1 MRSAPVAGYAS
12 LHHTIFSITTPM
24 TTTTIIGPGAIGGLL
39 AAALSNAGHQV
50 SLLARGATLA
60 AVRQHGLRV
69 RSADGGPE
77 QVHELNASDDP
88 ASLGVQDYVVV
99 ALKAQALPSM
109 AAKLAP
115 LIGPHT
121 VIVSAM
127 NGLPWWFLHG
137 LASAPEPRT
146 LDAVDPEGRVSA
158 VLDPQRS
165 IGCVVHLAS
174 AQVEP
179 GVIQRVKAN
188 QLIVGSPHASLN
200 DAATKLSA
208 DLRTGGFDVAAS
220 NSIHR
225 EIWIK
230 LWGNMNMN
238 PISALTGSTLT
249 QILDDPLTNR
259 LAVNMMEEASAIGR
273 KLGLDTGMT
282 PPEREVITRK
292 LGAFKTSMLQDF
304 EAHREMEIGP
314 ILGVFPEL
322 GRKLGVPTPWCDAIL
337 GLLQQRATNPY

>member
-1 MRSAPVAGYAS
+1 
-12 LHHTIFSITTPM
+12 M

-50 SLLARGATLA
+50 SLLARGATLSA
-60 AVRQHGLRV
+60 IHQNGLRV
-69 RSADGGPE
+69 RPSDDGPE
-77 QVHELNASDDP
+77 QVYKLDASDNP
-88 ASLGVQDYVVV
+88 ASFGVQDFVII
-99 ALKAQALPSM
+99 ALKAQALPAM

-115 LIGPHT
+115 LVGPHT

-137 LASAPEPRT
+137 LEGAPQSHT
-146 LDAVDPEGRVSA
+146 LDAVDPDGKVSA
-158 VLDPQRS
+158 ALDPLRS
-165 IGCVVHLAS
+165 IGCVVHLGS

-179 GVIQRVKAN
+179 GVIQRVRAN

-200 DAATKLSA
+200 DQANHLTT
-208 DLRTGGFDVAAS
+208 DLRTGGFEVAVS
-220 NSIHR
+220 DSIHR

-249 QILDDPLTNR
+249 QILDDPLTNQ
-259 LAVNMMEEASAIGR
+259 LALSMMEEASAIGR

-282 PPEREVITRK
+282 PPERAVMTRK

-322 GRKLGVPTPWCDAIL
+322 GRKLGVATPYCDAIL
-337 GLLQQRATNPY
+337 GLLQQRAANPY

>member
-1 MRSAPVAGYAS
+1 
-12 LHHTIFSITTPM
+12 M
-24 TTTTIIGPGAIGGLL
+24 TTTTIVGPGAIGGLL

-60 AVRQHGLRV
+60 ALRQHGLRV
-69 RSADGGPE
+69 RPADGGPE
-77 QVHELNASDDP
+77 QGHRLAASDDP
-88 ASLGVQDYVVV
+88 TSFGVQDLVIV
-99 ALKAQALPSM
+99 ALKAQALPAM

-115 LIGPHT
+115 LVGPQT

-137 LASAPEPRT
+137 LEGAPQPRT
-146 LDAVDPEGRVSA
+146 LDAVDPDGKVSA
-158 VLDPQRS
+158 ALDPQRA

-174 AQVEP
+174 AQVAP
-179 GVIQRVKAN
+179 GVIQRVRAN
-188 QLIVGSPHASLN
+188 QLIVGSPHAALN
-200 DAATKLSA
+200 DMAAHLTA
-208 DLRTGGFDVAAS
+208 DLRTGGFEVALS
-220 NSIHR
+220 DSIHR

-259 LAVNMMEEASAIGR
+259 LAVSMMEEASAIGR

-282 PPEREVITRK
+282 PSEREVITRK

-322 GRKLGVPTPWCDAIL
+322 GRKLGLATPHCDAIL
-337 GLLQQRATNPY
+337 GLLQQRAANPY

>member
-1 MRSAPVAGYAS
+1 
-12 LHHTIFSITTPM
+12 M
-24 TTTTIIGPGAIGGLL
+24 TNTTIIGPGAIGGLL

-60 AVRQHGLRV
+60 AIRQAGLQVRP
-69 RSADGGPE
+69 ADKGPE
-77 QVHELNASDDP
+77 HVYKLSASDDP
-88 ASLGVQDYVVV
+88 RSFGHQDFVIV
-99 ALKAQALPSM
+99 ALKAQALPAM

-115 LIGPHT
+115 LVGPHT

-137 LASAPEPRT
+137 LEAAPESRT
-146 LDAVDPEGRVSA
+146 LDAVDPNGMVSA
-158 VLDPQRS
+158 ALDPQRS

-174 AQVEP
+174 AQVAP
-179 GVIQRVKAN
+179 GIIQRVRAN

-200 DAATKLSA
+200 DKTRQLTE
-208 DLRTGGFDVAAS
+208 DLRTGGFDVALS
-220 NSIHR
+220 DSIHR

-259 LAVNMMEEASAIGR
+259 LALSMMEEASAIGS

-322 GRKLGVPTPWCDAIL
+322 GRKLGVATPYCDAIL
-337 GLLQQRATNPY
+337 GLLQQRAANPY